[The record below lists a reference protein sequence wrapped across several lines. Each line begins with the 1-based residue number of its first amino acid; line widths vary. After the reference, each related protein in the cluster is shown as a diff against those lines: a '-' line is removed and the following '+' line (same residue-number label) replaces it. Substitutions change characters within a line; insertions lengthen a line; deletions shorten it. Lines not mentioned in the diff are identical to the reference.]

1 MDSPDSTTT
10 ATHNL
15 IPTRSAAADIVHND
29 IVLSE
34 ADADAIQ
41 ASADFALAPATR
53 RVYRSLWQGFDSW
66 CRSRGYEALPAAAVA
81 VAAFLAARAQT
92 SSAATLS
99 LSAAAIG
106 YYHRQHSLPNPTDS
120 QGVKLVLA
128 GLARQHRAGS
138 QRQAKGLSR
147 EDLAAIRATACQPRI
162 GRGGR
167 PESARLRPQPRPQR
181 YCPLLDH
188 VGRDAAPRRSGR
200 PDLGRRAPRGRQL
213 RPTHRSTQQ
222 DRPERRRQ
230 GPLDLAVLDVRARAR
245 RIAAARKQ
253 PTDPL
258 FNLSPPQITRR
269 IAQACKAAGLGNWLF
284 RTQPARRRGPG
295 PGGRQHLSS
304 ARDHA
309 TWTLAVANDAVAK
322 YTRDAAAAAQSAM
335 AKLYAQGG

>member
-1 MDSPDSTTT
+1 MDSPDSN
-10 ATHNL
+10 THQNL
-15 IPTRSAAADIVHND
+15 IPTRPSSAD

-41 ASADFALAPATR
+41 AAADFALAPATR

-66 CRSRGYEALPAAAVA
+66 CRSRGYEALPAAA

-147 EDLAAIRATACQPRI
+147 EDLAAIRATACRPRI

-167 PESARLRPQPRPQR
+167 LESAQHARNRGLKDIALCSIMWDAMLRRAEAAGLTWLDVRRAPDGSGRLTVRYSKTDQRGEGKVLWISPDSMTSLELVASLRPQ
-181 YCPLLDH
+181 
-188 VGRDAAPRRSGR
+188 
-200 PDLGRRAPRGRQL
+200 
-213 RPTHRSTQQ
+213 
-222 DRPERRRQ
+222 
-230 GPLDLAVLDVRARAR
+230 
-245 RIAAARKQ
+245 K

-258 FNLSPPQITRR
+258 FDLSPPQITRR
-269 IAQACKAAGLGNWLF
+269 IAAVCEAAGLGAGYSGHSPRVGAAQALAAANISL
-284 RTQPARRRGPG
+284 AAIMEH
-295 PGGRQHLSS
+295 GRWQSSLMS
-304 ARDHA
+304 AR
-309 TWTLAVANDAVAK
+309 
-322 YTRDAAAAAQSAM
+322 YTRHAAAAQSAM
-335 AKLYAQGG
+335 AKLYAQGA

>member
-15 IPTRSAAADIVHND
+15 IPARNAAADIVRNDIVFND

-34 ADADAIQ
+34 ADAIQ
-41 ASADFALAPATR
+41 AAADFALAPATR
-53 RVYRSLWQGFDSW
+53 RVYRSLWQGFDRW

-147 EDLAAIRATACQPRI
+147 EDLAAIKATACRPRI

-167 PESARLRPQPRPQR
+167 LESAAYARNRGLIDIAL
-181 YCPLLDH
+181 CSIMW
-188 VGRDAAPRRSGR
+188 DAMLRRSEAAALTWA
-200 PDLGRRAPRGRQL
+200 DVRRAADGSGRLTVQHSKTDQRGEGKVLWISPSSMSALELVASLQARQ
-213 RPTHRSTQQ
+213 PA
-222 DRPERRRQ
+222 
-230 GPLDLAVLDVRARAR
+230 G
-245 RIAAARKQ
+245 
-253 PTDPL
+253 PL

-269 IAQACKAAGLGNWLF
+269 IAQACKAAGLGAGYSGHSPRVGAAQALAAANISLAAIMEHGRW
-284 RTQPARRRGPG
+284 QSSMMPAR
-295 PGGRQHLSS
+295 
-304 ARDHA
+304 
-309 TWTLAVANDAVAK
+309 
-322 YTRDAAAAAQSAM
+322 YTRHTAAAQSAM
-335 AKLYAQGG
+335 ARLYQEN

>member
-15 IPTRSAAADIVHND
+15 IPARNAAADIVRNDIVFND

-41 ASADFALAPATR
+41 AAADFALAPATR
-53 RVYRSLWQGFDSW
+53 RVYRSLWQGFDRW

-147 EDLAAIRATACQPRI
+147 EDLAAIKATACRPRI
-162 GRGGR
+162 GRL
-167 PESARLRPQPRPQR
+167 ESAAYARNRGLIDIAL
-181 YCPLLDH
+181 CSIMW
-188 VGRDAAPRRSGR
+188 DAMLRRSEAAALTWA
-200 PDLGRRAPRGRQL
+200 DVRRAADGSGRLTVQHSKTDQRGEGKVLWISPSSMSALELVASLQARQ
-213 RPTHRSTQQ
+213 PA
-222 DRPERRRQ
+222 
-230 GPLDLAVLDVRARAR
+230 G
-245 RIAAARKQ
+245 
-253 PTDPL
+253 PL
-258 FNLSPPQITRR
+258 FNLSPPQIARR
-269 IAQACKAAGLGNWLF
+269 IAQACKAAGLGAGYSGHSPRVGAAQALAAANISLAAIMEHGRW
-284 RTQPARRRGPG
+284 QSSMMPAR
-295 PGGRQHLSS
+295 
-304 ARDHA
+304 
-309 TWTLAVANDAVAK
+309 
-322 YTRDAAAAAQSAM
+322 YTRHTAAAQSAM
-335 AKLYAQGG
+335 ARLYQEN